1 MYVKQFY
8 FYFFYFDSK
17 TFGKTFQRVVVQ
29 MLLDAGANVHLRRAN
44 GASARDLAAH
54 PITGFPI
61 IVKILDEYG
70 ALPNSKYF

>member
-1 MYVKQFY
+1 
-8 FYFFYFDSK
+8 
-17 TFGKTFQRVVVQ
+17 